1 MRSFIVVTAAIILV
15 AASAATAM
23 ASPPPKGTDYASI
36 LDQLERMAGAGASQ
50 KAIDRTLERRFGWVR
65 QPEDPVFEAL
75 AVAPSASDVSMA
87 KPILYRNLPA
97 QRYEVVARWAWKD
110 CGKARCWATNYPL
123 NDGPIGGPDGFAIN
137 SSRALTNLATSFVAY
152 TEDGAA
158 RSFTNPEAFENDG
171 VGFAEQDTS
180 RTTDDDYDWDH
191 GTLVF
196 AFRLAGACV
205 HGQQYKFSSKLAHTW
220 ADASL
225 SGISISTGGIGMTFT
240 GSAKRWTAVVPTPL
254 YWTPC

>member
-1 MRSFIVVTAAIILV
+1 MRSIIVGLAAIILAAASSATAV
-15 AASAATAM
+15 AA
-23 ASPPPKGTDYASI
+23 PPAQRTDYGSV
-36 LDQLERMAGAGASQ
+36 LDRIERMARAGATQ
-50 KAIDRTLERRFGWVR
+50 GAIDRTLERRFGWVR
-65 QPEDPVFEAL
+65 EPEDRVLEAF
-75 AVAPSASDVSMA
+75 AAPSASDVTMA

-97 QRYEVVARWAWKD
+97 HRYEVIARWAWRD
-110 CGKARCWATNYPL
+110 CGTARCWAANYPL

-158 RSFTNPEAFENDG
+158 RSFTNPEVFENDG

-205 HGQQYKFSSKLAHTW
+205 HGQQYKFSSNLAHTW

-225 SGISISTGGIGMTFT
+225 SGISISTAGIGMSFT